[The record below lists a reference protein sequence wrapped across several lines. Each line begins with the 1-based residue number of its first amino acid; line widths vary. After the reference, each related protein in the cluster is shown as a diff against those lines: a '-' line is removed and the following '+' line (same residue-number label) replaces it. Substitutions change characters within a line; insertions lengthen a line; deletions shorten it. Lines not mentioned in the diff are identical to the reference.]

1 MIKKCPE
8 LKNWN
13 SSFNGLEED
22 YLQNKDKY
30 ENLYK
35 LFSDKKSLQVLNSVI
50 EYRKTFD
57 INLFV
62 KIAEPPEKHYFEDFM
77 PRADVFVDC
86 GAYDGDSILSYIN
99 FNPDYK
105 MIYCFEPDCTSFEKA
120 KSALK
125 EYSNIQF
132 YQAGLS
138 DCKKTLK
145 FNALG
150 DMGSMISDS
159 GDTEIDCVA
168 LDDIVKENTALIK
181 MDIEGAELDAISGA
195 KHLIENGSPLAIS
208 VYHKPSDIWMILE
221 LILSIN
227 PRYKFY
233 LRHYSN
239 CIFETVLYGVAN

>member
-1 MIKKCPE
+1 MLSKTSDIYIFPKGKLGVKIANILDFRIKGFIDNFAEGTLRLKDIKNKDSLVIIASVTFMYEIAEQLKSEGFNNIVYFTNLIKKCPE

-22 YLQNKDKY
+22 YINHKQKY

-105 MIYCFEPDCTSFEKA
+105 MIYCFEPEA
-120 KSALK
+120 
-125 EYSNIQF
+125 
-132 YQAGLS
+132 
-138 DCKKTLK
+138 
-145 FNALG
+145 
-150 DMGSMISDS
+150 
-159 GDTEIDCVA
+159 
-168 LDDIVKENTALIK
+168 
-181 MDIEGAELDAISGA
+181 
-195 KHLIENGSPLAIS
+195 HL
-208 VYHKPSDIWMILE
+208 
-221 LILSIN
+221 
-227 PRYKFY
+227 
-233 LRHYSN
+233 LRRQS
-239 CIFETVLYGVAN
+239 LP